1 MAYEL
6 SSSVKYV
13 KPILGFYTEGP
24 WTSLVEA
31 NANIDPA
38 IRVQGMACKIIIAGV
53 AHIYWYRD
61 GVLDADLVEFMGGS
75 SFDPENITTNLVFNP
90 SFDRNINRIRVD
102 GLTTYLQE
110 IILSDIGTILTNV
123 QIDPSGFRRARLEA
137 NAIGGFTLSY
147 TSPEGNNQVVIL
159 PDKTELSKVGRYI
172 SPPAILHDL
181 DIPHKKYVDDLSN
194 SKQDRLAGIV
204 SGCEIT
210 VETFSGTP
218 VATNKQIKVSKGLAL
233 TNSWYI
239 PTSEYSKLADTI
251 SSEITLCPTGG
262 DFKYYDIVADNTNA
276 ITIHEGTPS
285 TAPAHYVI
293 DPLTEVLLGFIT
305 VGDAVIEEPVV
316 TPSSRIYSNFFP
328 ELITT
333 TNQSLSVQTIQGL
346 DRLNALFL
354 NQTDPLDNGFYG
366 WNGAVWVKFS
376 FPMGFWDTET
386 DFLYNTLFIAQEGDY
401 ANQAFV
407 FNNYIGNRSSR
418 NISGGGLTQASQAQV
433 EAAFDNTDQTT
444 PVVLEQTSAL
454 TPFNAWWLVQKIKT
468 WVKAG
473 FTLTVTSQSATGL
486 TIECSTGTDVT
497 LPSATTILAGLQSAA
512 DKTKLDKYPA
522 TATNNKYLK
531 GNGTSWEEVDSPV
544 TQTITDGVTATAP
557 SENAVFDKFASLTTA
572 VIPDSTDRRYVLD
585 YFINNFPVMKVSYY
599 TYTTGAKTFTLSNTP
614 ISDLLVM
621 VNGVSLRK
629 TTDWTISGAAVTIPE
644 VVYLDEVSIM
654 FQYAYSFVPVFMYG
668 LDYSTANSYS
678 SIAHS
683 AAIAFNKDSAFTLA
697 IHFAIRTHA
706 VNFLFAKE
714 TGTSPFDGYFLR
726 INSNGTIYF
735 SFAALSPSAQG
746 DYFIPSEVLSLN
758 TIYSIVVTKNTSYGT
773 SSAYKIFLNG
783 VELVKTTA
791 VYTLTGSAVT
801 SNTNPLLTGAGRLF
815 TSPQYYS
822 EIVTFD
828 QAVFSKELT
837 PMEAQLYHNDK
848 GDDIEATIGS
858 VLVHHRHN
866 DQTLPIPDRS
876 GNSRI
881 GIVTALTASQFVSPS
896 SFS

>member
-1 MAYEL
+1 MSQVLPLIIYRSFPPNTSDDISIGVEVKSRCHVGTDTYVCTDNSVGAAVWEL
-6 SSSVKYV
+6 
-13 KPILGFYTEGP
+13 IGG
-24 WTSLVEA
+24 
-31 NANIDPA
+31 
-38 IRVQGMACKIIIAGV
+38 G
-53 AHIYWYRD
+53 
-61 GVLDADLVEFMGGS
+61 GGS
-75 SFDPENITTNLVFNP
+75 AFDPT
-90 SFDRNINRIRVD
+90 VD
-102 GLTTYLQE
+102 
-110 IILSDIGTILTNV
+110 
-123 QIDPSGFRRARLEA
+123 
-137 NAIGGFTLSY
+137 
-147 TSPEGNNQVVIL
+147 
-159 PDKTELSKVGRYI
+159 
-172 SPPAILHDL
+172 
-181 DIPHKKYVDDLSN
+181 
-194 SKQDRLAGIV
+194 
-204 SGCEIT
+204 
-210 VETFSGTP
+210 
-218 VATNKQIKVSKGLAL
+218 
-233 TNSWYI
+233 
-239 PTSEYSKLADTI
+239 
-251 SSEITLCPTGG
+251 
-262 DFKYYDIVADNTNA
+262 
-276 ITIHEGTPS
+276 
-285 TAPAHYVI
+285 
-293 DPLTEVLLGFIT
+293 T
-305 VGDAVIEEPVV
+305 VGDITPTNSDVV
-316 TPSSRIYSNFFP
+316 DNDT
-328 ELITT
+328 ITVAIGK
-333 TNQSLSVQTIQGL
+333 LQG
-346 DRLNALFL
+346 
-354 NQTDPLDNGFYG
+354 QLDNVTG
-366 WNGAVWVKFS
+366 
-376 FPMGFWDTET
+376 
-386 DFLYNTLFIAQEGDY
+386 
-401 ANQAFV
+401 
-407 FNNYIGNRSSR
+407 
-418 NISGGGLTQASQAQV
+418 
-433 EAAFDNTDQTT
+433 NTD
-444 PVVLEQTSAL
+444 LS
-454 TPFNAWWLVQKIKT
+454 
-468 WVKAG
+468 
-473 FTLTVTSQSATGL
+473 VTSQSATGL

-654 FQYAYSFVPVFMYG
+654 FQYAYSFVPVFTYG

-735 SFAALSPSAQG
+735 SFSALSPSAQG

-791 VYTLTGSAVT
+791 AYTLTGSAVT
-801 SNTNPLLTGAGRLF
+801 SNTNPLLTGAGR
-815 TSPQYYS
+815 SPQYYS
-822 EIVTFD
+822 EIVIFD